1 MSGPGTRKPVVPAE
15 DARTPDTAAQP
26 AASGGPVTPAPTAV
40 DLVHVVPDGERG
52 GAGGA
57 ARARALTSLVS
68 RNGAV
73 VVLVLVMIVGAIT
86 VPTFATVA
94 NLTNT
99 ALAASFLAIIAAGMT
114 FVIISGGIDLSVG
127 SLYALAVIL
136 SADMSKYGS
145 AAAIAVPIAACLVVG
160 LLQGLV
166 IARWGLP
173 PFIVTLAGLTGV
185 RGLVFFITDE
195 GNQHPSIPGS
205 QFFETLGTGSLLG
218 LGNPVWITLI
228 VFAIGWWVL
237 NRTAFG
243 QAVQAVGG
251 NDTAAGLMGLPVRR
265 VKVMVYVI
273 SGFTVGVAGVLSTA
287 LSGGGQEARVG
298 NAYELSAIAAV
309 VIGGTLLSGGV
320 GSMVGTLAGIALLY
334 VIQNLIVQGFNL
346 NSYVQQVVS
355 GFFLLIVVVM
365 QALLSRRAVST

>member
-1 MSGPGTRKPVVPAE
+1 MSGPIRSDPVQRDPN
-15 DARTPDTAAQP
+15 P
-26 AASGGPVTPAPTAV
+26 AAATSTAET
-40 DLVHVVPDGERG
+40 VHVIPEDERG
-52 GAGGA
+52 ASARA

-73 VVLVLVMIVGAIT
+73 AVLIIVFIIGAIT
-86 VPTFATVA
+86 VPTFATVD

-99 ALAASFLAIIAAGMT
+99 ALAGSFLAIIAAGMT

-127 SLYALAVIL
+127 SVYALAVIL
-136 SADMSKYGS
+136 SADMSKHGS
-145 AAAIAVPIAACLVVG
+145 AAAVLVPIAACMLIG
-160 LLQGLV
+160 LTQGLI
-166 IARWGLP
+166 IARLGLP
-173 PFIVTLAGLTGV
+173 PFIVTLAGLTFV

-195 GNQHPSIPGS
+195 GNEHPPVPGS
-205 QFFETLGTGSLLG
+205 PFFEKLGTGSLLG
-218 LGNPVWITLI
+218 IGNPVWIMLV
-228 VFAIGWWVL
+228 VFAIGGWVL

-243 QAVQAVGG
+243 QSVQAVGG
-251 NDTAAGLMGLPVRR
+251 NDVAAGLMGLPVRR
-265 VKVMVYVI
+265 TKTLVYVI
-273 SGFTVGVAGVLSTA
+273 SGFCVGVSGVLSTA

-355 GFFLLIVVVM
+355 GFFLLIVVVL
-365 QALLSRRAVST
+365 QALLSRRSTVN

>member
-1 MSGPGTRKPVVPAE
+1 MSHPASAATPPP
-15 DARTPDTAAQP
+15 DAPP
-26 AASGGPVTPAPTAV
+26 
-40 DLVHVVPDGERG
+40 VHVATDTELGATARRERV
-52 GAGGA
+52 
-57 ARARALTSLVS
+57 RALTSVIS
-68 RNGAV
+68 RNGA
-73 VVLVLVMIVGAIT
+73 
-86 VPTFATVA
+86 FATLVIVMVLGA
-94 NLTNT
+94 VMVPSFGTVDNLRNT

-127 SLYALAVIL
+127 SLYAVAVIV
-136 SADMSKYGS
+136 SADMSRYGS
-145 AAAIAVPIAACLVVG
+145 LLAIVVPIVVCLAAG

-166 IARWGLP
+166 VAKLGLP
-173 PFIVTLAGLTGV
+173 PFIVTLAGLTGW

-195 GNQHPSIPGS
+195 GNQHPVVPGQ

-218 LGNPVWITLI
+218 IGNPVWIALI
-228 VFAIGWWVL
+228 VFAVGWWVL

-243 QAVQAVGG
+243 QAVMAVGG
-251 NDTAAGLMGLPVRR
+251 NDTAAELMGLPVAR
-265 VKVMVYVI
+265 VKIAVYAI
-273 SGFTVGVAGVLSTA
+273 SGFTVGVSGVLSTA

-320 GSMVGTLAGIALLY
+320 GSIVGTLCGISLLY

-355 GFFLLIVVVM
+355 GAFLLIVVVL
-365 QALLSRRAVST
+365 QALLSRRASAG

>member
-1 MSGPGTRKPVVPAE
+1 MSTSDPILKKGELPPRPETE
-15 DARTPDTAAQP
+15 T
-26 AASGGPVTPAPTAV
+26 
-40 DLVHVVPDGERG
+40 VHVVPDVERS
-52 GAGGA
+52 AAAGA
-57 ARARALTSLVS
+57 ARARALTSLIS

-73 VVLVLVMIVGAIT
+73 AVLVLVMVIGAIT
-86 VPTFATVA
+86 VPTFATVD

-127 SLYALAVIL
+127 SVYALAVIL

-145 AAAIAVPIAACLVVG
+145 AVAILVPIAACVLVG
-160 LLQGLV
+160 FIQGII
-166 IARWGLP
+166 IARLGLP
-173 PFIVTLAGLTGV
+173 PFIVTLAGLTFV

-195 GNQHPSIPGS
+195 GNDHPSVPGHK
-205 QFFETLGTGSLLG
+205 FFETLGTGSLLG
-218 LGNPVWITLI
+218 VGNPVWIALI

-251 NDTAAGLMGLPVRR
+251 NDVAAGLMGLPVRR
-265 VKVMVYVI
+265 TKTMVYVI
-273 SGFTVGVAGVLSTA
+273 SGLCVGVAGVLSTA

-355 GFFLLIVVVM
+355 GFFLLIVVVL
-365 QALLSRRAVST
+365 QALLSRRSRAA

>member
-1 MSGPGTRKPVVPAE
+1 MTEPTLKKS
-15 DARTPDTAAQP
+15 DA
-26 AASGGPVTPAPTAV
+26 PAPPGFET
-40 DLVHVVPDGERG
+40 VHVVPGPEI
-52 GAGGA
+52 GA
-57 ARARALTSLVS
+57 AARRQRARALTSLVS

-73 VVLVLVMIVGAIT
+73 AVLILVMIIGTIT
-86 VPTFATVA
+86 VPTFGTAD
-94 NLTNT
+94 NLRNT

-127 SLYALAVIL
+127 SVYALAVIL

-145 AAAIAVPIAACLVVG
+145 AAAILVPIVACVAVG
-160 LLQGLV
+160 LLQGV
-166 IARWGLP
+166 IIAKLGLP

-185 RGLVFFITDE
+185 RGLVFFITNE
-195 GNQHPSIPGS
+195 GNDHPSVPGQ
-205 QFFETLGTGSLLG
+205 QFFETLGTGSFLTI
-218 LGNPVWITLI
+218 GNPVWITLV
-228 VFAIGWWVL
+228 VFAIGWWAL

-251 NDTAAGLMGLPVRR
+251 SDTAAGLMGLPVAR
-265 VKVMVYVI
+265 VKMSVYAI
-273 SGFTVGVAGVLSTA
+273 SGLTVGIAGVLSTA

-309 VIGGTLLSGGV
+309 VIGGTLLAGGV
-320 GSMVGTLAGIALLY
+320 GSIVGTLAGITLLY

-355 GFFLLIVVVM
+355 GFFLLIVVVL
-365 QALLSRRAVST
+365 QALLSRRSAR